1 MKKALLLLLLAISL
15 PSMAQLQ
22 LSTAFDF
29 GNPLSLNPPIT
40 PGDYHGAKVIVF
52 DKVFQFG
59 NVTISFSM
67 GVSSGGSAQIMT
79 TVNQYTGEVGY
90 CLRVTQGA
98 VMTISGINGATLN
111 SIQFSDD
118 SMKGDLILQSGQPGS
133 FSGMT
138 WTSNGQSV
146 SSVSFFNTGEA
157 SQIKVITVSYTD
169 LQDVLVPST
178 SFADGATLPSFKNM
192 TLTFADNMTQISSSG
207 IRIEGTGITGSKALN
222 VNVSGHVVTLS
233 LPGNEEITTDGS
245 FVITVAAGCFRNNAG
260 YQNKELIYH
269 FTVREPRN
277 TLVATVTPTQ
287 GAVSAVPD
295 KIFLTFSKPV
305 VIATA
310 SGTPASTG
318 TLDLL
323 INGEFYETLPI
334 NVSATDNKVVEIPL
348 GTYTTYGSF
357 KISVPEGK
365 IHTTAYG
372 TENAD
377 VYDRWNP
384 AFDIEYSTTEPVD
397 PLKELKEEA
406 ANLISQIGSD
416 IGYPASG
423 SNADNLL
430 TNVTAEGANP
440 TEQQLNEAIA
450 AFYAETNVVMPT
462 EGSWYHIVGVNASN
476 KKAYLAYGINEVSLS
491 LSEGDAAAFQVSK
504 NSDGTYNFK
513 TADGK
518 YLMILSENG
527 NVATEIGKS
536 SKLTV
541 AKLLVTGVDNR
552 LLLAKFSLY
561 GWLGRDTNDN
571 DLGYSTA
578 AIAYNSGTISVVPTP
593 TTGLFFSETQSS
605 AFIFVETSD
614 PGQPGAIDPIMTLSP
629 TTVSGNTETLTLIFS
644 NVTTVGL
651 KDGTKAFFSTDAAG
665 QNHVTTATAESI
677 LTKTGANLFTVHLNG
692 LAYGN
697 YYLHLPVGTF
707 DYAANDEPVNDI
719 AIALAFS
726 IVEPQSQFQTNYT
739 LYNVLEVIE
748 RSNNFIDIIRDV
760 DLNDLTIM
768 AQVPRFYTD
777 LIPNPSVE
785 IKVKNYY
792 TGDVIA
798 TGHFEAYSNFASEH
812 PEFAN
817 DGYKAIKLV
826 LPNPIQAGALQ
837 YSPDLYCYDI
847 PEAAFGD
854 AKFGQYLA
862 GVSGVAK
869 EDCIVNPRTSAPY
882 FLVDNDR
889 ATGIK
894 DVEVVTDIRKQ
905 AIYDLNGRRV
915 VTPVKD
921 HIYIVNGKKIV
932 IK

>member
-79 TVNQYTGEVGY
+79 TVNQYTGEIGY

-118 SMKGDLILQSGQPGS
+118 SMKGDLSLQSGQPGS

-157 SQIKVITVSYTD
+157 SQLKVITVSYTD
-169 LQDVLVPST
+169 LQDVLIPST

-192 TLTFADNMTQISSSG
+192 TLTFADNITQVSSSG
-207 IRIEGTGITGSKALN
+207 IKIEGTGITGSKALN
-222 VNVSGHVVTLS
+222 VNVSGRVVTLS
-233 LPGNEEITTDGS
+233 LPGTEELTTDGS
-245 FVITVAAGCFRNNAG
+245 FTITVPAGCFRNSAG
-260 YQNKELIYH
+260 YQNQELIYH

-277 TLVATVTPTQ
+277 TLVATVTPEQ
-287 GAVSAVPD
+287 GEVAALPD
-295 KIFLTFSKPV
+295 KIYMTFSKPV
-305 VIATA
+305 VL
-310 SGTPASTG
+310 AST

-323 INGEFYETLPI
+323 INGDYYETLNI
-334 NVSATDNKVVEIPL
+334 NVSATDNKTVEIPM
-348 GTYTTYGSF
+348 GAYTTYGTF
-357 KISVPEGK
+357 KITVPEGK
-365 IHTTAYG
+365 VHTTAYG
-372 TENAD
+372 TENEA

-384 AFDIEYSTTEPVD
+384 EFDIVYITTEPVD

-406 ANLISQIGSD
+406 ANLLSQIGND
-416 IGYPASG
+416 IGYPAAG
-423 SNADNLL
+423 SNAEQLL
-430 TNVTAEGANP
+430 TAVTAEGANP
-440 TEQQLNEAIA
+440 TEQQLNDAIA

-462 EGSWYHIVGVNASN
+462 VGTWYNIIGVNASN
-476 KKAYLAYGINEVSLS
+476 KKAYLAYGSNTVSLS

-527 NVATEIGKS
+527 NVANEIGKS

-541 AKLLVTGVDNR
+541 AKLLVSGVDNEA
-552 LLLAKFSLY
+552 LLAKFSLY

-578 AIAYNSGTISVVPTP
+578 AIAYNSGTVSVAPTP

-605 AFIFVETSD
+605 AFIFVETSE
-614 PGQPGAIDPIMTLSP
+614 PGQPGAIDPVMTLSP
-629 TTVSGNTETLTLIFS
+629 TSISGNTGTLTLIFS
-644 NVTTVGL
+644 NVTSVGL

-677 LTKTGANLFTVHLNG
+677 LTKTGANIFTVHLNG

-697 YYLHLPVGTF
+697 YYLQLPVGTF
-707 DYAANDEPVNDI
+707 DYTANDKPVNDI
-719 AIALAFS
+719 AKALAFS

-739 LYNVLEVIE
+739 IYNVLEVIE

-768 AQVPRFYTD
+768 AQVPRFYSD
-777 LIPNPSVE
+777 LIPDPSVV
-785 IKVKNYY
+785 IKIKNYY

-798 TGHFEAYSNFASEH
+798 TGHFEAYANFAAEH

-826 LPNPIQAGALQ
+826 LPSPIQAGTLQ

-847 PEAAFGD
+847 PEATFGD

-862 GVSGVAK
+862 GTAGVEK

-882 FLVDNDR
+882 FYVDNEHS
-889 ATGIK
+889 TGI
-894 DVEVVTDIRKQ
+894 DGVQIEMDITKHG
-905 AIYDLNGRRV
+905 IFDLIGRRV
-915 VTPVKD
+915 TSPVKGN
-921 HIYIVNGKKIV
+921 IYIINGKKVV

>member
-22 LSTAFDF
+22 LSTVFDF

-59 NVTISFSM
+59 NVSISFSM

-118 SMKGDLILQSGQPGS
+118 SMKGDLSLQSGQPGS

-157 SQIKVITVSYTD
+157 SQLKVITVSYTD
-169 LQDVLVPST
+169 LQDVLIPST
-178 SFADGATLPSFKNM
+178 SFTDGATLPSFKNM
-192 TLTFADNMTQISSSG
+192 TLTFADNMTQVSSSG
-207 IRIEGTGITGSKALN
+207 IKIEGTGITGSKTLN

-233 LPGNEEITTDGS
+233 LPGTEEITTDGS
-245 FVITVAAGCFRNNAG
+245 FIITVPAGCFRNSAG
-260 YQNKELIYH
+260 YQNQELIYH

-277 TLVATVTPTQ
+277 TLVATVTPEQ
-287 GAVSAVPD
+287 GEVAVLPD
-295 KIFLTFSKPV
+295 KIFMTFSKPV
-305 VIATA
+305 VL
-310 SGTPASTG
+310 AST

-323 INGEFYETLPI
+323 INGDYYETLNI
-334 NVSATDNKVVEIPL
+334 NVSATDNKTVEIPM
-348 GTYTTYGSF
+348 GTYTTYGTF
-357 KISVPEGK
+357 KITVPEGK
-365 IHTTAYG
+365 VHTTAYG
-372 TENAD
+372 TENED

-384 AFDIEYSTTEPVD
+384 EFDIIYITTEPVD

-406 ANLISQIGSD
+406 ANLLSQIGSA
-416 IGYPASG
+416 IGYPAAGSG
-423 SNADNLL
+423 AEQLL
-430 TNVTAEGANP
+430 TTVTAEGANP
-440 TEQQLNEAIA
+440 TEQQLNDAIA

-462 EGSWYHIVGVNASN
+462 EGTWYNIIGVNASN
-476 KKAYLAYGINEVSLS
+476 KKAYLAYGSNTVSLS

-527 NVATEIGKS
+527 NVANEIGKS

-541 AKLLVTGVDNR
+541 AKLLVSGVDNEA
-552 LLLAKFSLY
+552 LLAKFSLY

-578 AIAYNSGTISVVPTP
+578 AIAYNSGTVSVAPTP

-614 PGQPGAIDPIMTLSP
+614 PGQPGAIDPMMTLSP
-629 TTVSGNTETLTLIFS
+629 ASVSGNTETLTLIFS
-644 NVTTVGL
+644 NVPSVGL

-665 QNHVTTATAESI
+665 QNHVTTATAESL
-677 LTKTGANLFTVHLNG
+677 LTKAGANIFTVHLNG

-697 YYLHLPVGTF
+697 YYLQLPVGTF
-707 DYAANDEPVNDI
+707 DYTANDEPVNDI
-719 AIALAFS
+719 AKALAFS

-739 LYNVLEVIE
+739 IYNVLEVIE

-768 AQVPRFYTD
+768 AQVPRFYSD
-777 LIPNPSVE
+777 LIPDPSVE
-785 IKVKNYY
+785 IKIKNYY

-798 TGHFEAYSNFASEH
+798 TGHFEAYTNFAAEH

-817 DGYKAIKLV
+817 DGYKAIRLV
-826 LPNPIQAGALQ
+826 LQNPIQAGTLQ

-854 AKFGQYLA
+854 AKFAQYLA
-862 GVSGVAK
+862 GTAGVEK

-882 FLVDNDR
+882 FYVDNER
-889 ATGIK
+889 ATDIDGVQIEMDITKHGIF
-894 DVEVVTDIRKQ
+894 
-905 AIYDLNGRRV
+905 DLIGRRV
-915 VTPVKD
+915 TSPVKGN
-921 HIYIVNGKKIV
+921 IYIINGKKVV